1 MKNFK
6 DKNFIAFTLSE
17 MMVVLLIV
25 SVISAATLP
34 AVVGKKETAQVSTP
48 SQWMNDYMYNGGH
61 YFVSNDRNLVIGA
74 DIKNLNGLNRTEA
87 LLQTGNATIKLVR
100 PNMFTYAT
108 QNRSDIAFF
117 NHQNEY
123 TGKIAADNRGNL
135 AVGKDTAYPHAAA
148 GAAYGNIFFGSGAG
162 SNMRPYIYNN
172 SQKYNTIVGYYAASR
187 YSSVGNKNVIIGRN
201 IENVNLGD
209 NNVIIGNYA
218 ASNSYYANT
227 NPEPVNYNTNSAKL
241 AKKYHNTISIG
252 IYSSFNAPYVVSS
265 VNIGQYAGA
274 RDLRDSSPVN
284 GHFNVINLGSFA
296 GFNGGYNFSKYSY
309 INIGYYAG
317 SMHPNNVAY
326 SMINIGPWAG
336 ANSNLYAVNV
346 GRYAGYDATGGGEY
360 DGITYLNKKRGVN
373 IGNYAGAQSITGEMA
388 VNIGYYAGYGT
399 GTRGSVNIGH
409 YANALVSNMHA
420 IDDFDSVSIGLY
432 SSFHDQYKN
441 NRNTVSIGK
450 YAGYNGKVQYGLFL
464 GGYAGSGF
472 DVSDTNK
479 SNGDYIVSI
488 NCGSQRIQGYY
499 KMCIGG
505 GYPYSDTWTTTGW
518 TPKSGDGQ
526 TIIMTPGYQG
536 GSTVGWAYTS
546 IYLLAQNVYAYTN
559 SLTTF
564 SDRTLKENIRKT
576 KYGIDKLRKV
586 IVYQYNFKESKNKSI
601 GVIAQELMKVYPD
614 AVSKT
619 FLPNSDGKEYYTV
632 SSDWLIFSLAQ
643 AIKDVDNAVVG
654 LQKQLVKN
662 VSQLTKLAVRV
673 NSVENKL
680 NELAL
685 SNKELQKKLSE
696 TDTIISKMEHK

>member
-34 AVVGKKETAQVSTP
+34 AIVGKKQTAHVSASSP
-48 SQWMNDYMYNGGH
+48 WMNDYMYNGGH
-61 YFVSNDRNLVIGA
+61 YFLVNDIVIGSN
-74 DIKNLNGLNRTEA
+74 IKTLTAANRA
-87 LLQTGNATIKLVR
+87 LAIVQTGSAAIKLVR

-123 TGKIAADNRGNL
+123 TGKIAADKNGNL

-172 SQKYNTIVGYYAASR
+172 SQKYNTIVGYYAASG
-187 YSSVGNKNVIIGRN
+187 YSSVGNKNVIIGRS
-201 IENVNLGD
+201 IENANLGD

-218 ASNSYYANT
+218 ASNSYYANA
-227 NPEPVNYNTNSAKL
+227 NPEPVSYNANSAKL
-241 AKKYHNTISIG
+241 AKKYHDTISIG
-252 IYSSFNAPYVVSS
+252 VYSSFNTPYVVSS

-274 RDLRDSSPVN
+274 RNLRDNNPVN

-317 SMHPNNVAY
+317 SMHTNNVAY

-336 ANSNLYAVNV
+336 ANSNLYAVNI
-346 GRYAGYDATGGGEY
+346 GRYAGNRAYGGAEF
-360 DGITYLNKKRGVN
+360 DGITYLNKKRGIN
-373 IGNYAGAQSITGEMA
+373 IGNYAGMQSTTGEMA

-409 YANALVSNMHA
+409 YASALTNANA
-420 IDDFDSVSIGLY
+420 IDDFDNVSIGLY
-432 SSFHDQYKN
+432 SSFHNQYKH

-450 YAGYNGKVQYGLFL
+450 YAGYNGEGHYGLFL
-464 GGYAGSGF
+464 GSYAGSGF
-472 DVSDTNK
+472 NVSDTNK
-479 SNGDYIVSI
+479 SNGNYIVSI
-488 NCGSQRIQGYY
+488 NCGSQRIQGDH

-505 GYPYSDTWTTTGW
+505 GYPYSDDWTTPGW
-518 TPKSGDGQ
+518 DPKSGNGQ

-536 GSTVGWAYTS
+536 NSAVGWAYTS
-546 IYLLAQNVYAYTN
+546 IYLLAKNVYAYTN
-559 SLTTF
+559 TLTTF

-619 FLPNSDGKEYYTV
+619 NLPNSDGKEYYTV

-643 AIKDVDNAVVG
+643 SIKDVDNTVIG
-654 LQKQLVKN
+654 LQKQLIKN

-680 NELAL
+680 NTLAV
-685 SNKELQKKLSE
+685 SNKELQEKLSE
-696 TDTIISKMEHK
+696 TDAIISKMEHK